1 MFKSN
6 VLLGKYLKK
15 YQRFIVIGL
24 YGISFILIPI
34 VLGIVLA
41 SSHIEMHI
49 VGDFWA
55 TLAGIM
61 FLSNVFGFGSER
73 LVTIYAQRF
82 KHLYARSFKINLVH
96 VIKFFLVMF
105 AIIGGVTLLVDLI
118 VYLLLLNKVVLL
130 PKHIHHPILLC
141 FFCIFFF
148 MTARF
153 LGAFLHGEGFQL
165 CVMRYSI
172 YTNFTRIIA
181 VYLVVHYATYFET
194 SIGSEY
200 NLVFTLCLVLS
211 LSELIR
217 IIGYSVQIVR
227 HLRTMP
233 NSETDQLD
241 TSWKKSLWYFGL
253 YSLQYDWLV
262 VITILVE
269 MFGAS
274 ESEPAIIGY
283 LIGVIRVFYLLSF
296 VTQQLIRVKLAQFSA
311 QQANLIPYLRKIS
324 KVFIS
329 VLILVFA
336 LVLIFAHQLLL
347 HYKIPQLLPQLLI
360 LVFIGACKAYGEAIL
375 VNFIFTTAN
384 KIIRGFV
391 LGSSLIYFGFIGAII
406 TVAPAGINGVLDS
419 FIIFYALIALFEL
432 VYGLIALRVIVRTQ
446 QNYTLL
452 AA

>member
-6 VLLGKYLKK
+6 RLLSKFFRK
-15 YQRFIVIGL
+15 YQRFIIIGL
-24 YGISFILIPI
+24 YGISYALIP
-34 VLGIVLA
+34 VVVGIVLA

-55 TLAGIM
+55 TIAGIM

-82 KHLYARSFKINLVH
+82 KHLYARSLKINLIN

-105 AIIGGVTLLVDLI
+105 AIIGAITLLVDLL
-118 VYLLLLNKVVLL
+118 VYLLLLSKINVL
-130 PKHIHHPILLC
+130 PKNAHHPILLC

-153 LGAFLHGEGFQL
+153 LGAFLYGEGFQL
-165 CVMRYSI
+165 CVMHYSI
-172 YTNFTRIIA
+172 YTNLVRIIA
-181 VYLVVHYATYFET
+181 VYLIVHYSIYFET
-194 SIGSEY
+194 SIGGEY

-227 HLRTMP
+227 HIRALP
-233 NSETDQLD
+233 NSETSQID
-241 TSWKKSLWYFGL
+241 TSWKKSIWYFGL

-283 LIGVIRVFYLLSF
+283 LIGIVRVFYVLGWM
-296 VTQQLIRVKLAQFSA
+296 TQQLIRVKLAQFSA
-311 QQANLIPYLRKIS
+311 QRANLIPYLSRVS
-324 KVFIS
+324 KGFIA
-329 VLILVFA
+329 VLILGLC
-336 LVLIFAHQLLL
+336 LVAMIAHQLLL
-347 HYKIPQLLPQLLI
+347 HYKIPQFLPQLLI
-360 LVFIGACKAYGEAIL
+360 LVFVGACKAYGEAIL

-384 KIIRGFV
+384 KVIRGFV

-406 TVAPAGINGVLDS
+406 TVAPAGINGVLNN
-419 FIIFYALIALFEL
+419 FIIFYALIAIFEL
-432 VYGLIALRVIVRTQ
+432 IYGLIAVRMILRNQ

-452 AA
+452 AE